1 MKMKNL
7 ISQIEEIFEVDALD
21 LKKQLMDLDEWDS
34 LAVLTI
40 LALLDSDYGMNMTQK
55 ELEEFSSIGAFVEY
69 VEKNAK

>member
-1 MKMKNL
+1 MKNL